1 MGQRIRQMSNS
12 EHGIFTRRPAAG
24 ARSGGNPFH
33 RRTDVAKARIARLV
47 SHAESDRKALGPLA
61 LLAVAILVLW
71 TAVEVLSG
79 FALAAH
85 SSEFGFSVEPNGTVD
100 SVAPNSA
107 AAAAGIR
114 QGDRL
119 ELDKLSAR
127 QQLTLHFYKVPG
139 TQLAVVVDR
148 AGRTA
153 HGVVLESRAAAVK
166 PGDWFA
172 LVAVLVVA
180 CVFVGIATALVMLK
194 PTATTWGFFFFAC
207 GYSIVQFGA
216 VQAMLP
222 PPWSNVHAALLAFA
236 MLLTIGG
243 AARFTARFPDEP
255 LTGVSALYERT
266 LFAAMPIVAVLY
278 ALTLA
283 LGGELRLEV
292 LRIYFV
298 MLLLI
303 LAAAI
308 ALIVWKQRSGSASE
322 RARGRWVLAGSG
334 LAIASLLVDLALHLL
349 GIPGFPGSPLDVALG
364 LVIVLIPISV
374 AYAVLRE
381 HVIDVR
387 FAINRALV
395 YGSFTS
401 LLVLAFTAIEWFIG
415 KELSDERVAGY
426 VEVAAALAIGFWF
439 NLLHKRA
446 ERFFDRVFFRQQHS
460 AERHLA
466 RVASATPHAPS
477 IGAVD
482 HFLVTEP
489 QEAYNLVSAALFR
502 RNGTGEFALD
512 YAAGWPDDAL
522 KSIREDD
529 PLPIYLAA
537 ENNAIDLDD
546 ISWSPAGLPPGSAQP
561 LVAVPVS
568 VRHRLMGIALYSAT
582 EDGEALD
589 PDQRRMLERLA
600 TAAAAAYDHLEAE
613 SVRSEL
619 DLLRGEIAALRGG
632 PAPLSQPA
640 PS

>member
-1 MGQRIRQMSNS
+1 M
-12 EHGIFTRRPAAG
+12 
-24 ARSGGNPFH
+24 
-33 RRTDVAKARIARLV
+33 
-47 SHAESDRKALGPLA
+47 SHADSDRKALGPLA
-61 LLAVAILVLW
+61 LLAVVALVLW

-79 FALAAH
+79 FALAEH
-85 SSEFGFSVEPNGTVD
+85 SSEFGFSIEPNGTVD

-119 ELDKLSAR
+119 ELEKLSAR
-127 QQLTLHFYKVPG
+127 QQLVLHFYKAPG
-139 TQLAVVVDR
+139 TQLAVVVER
-148 AGRTA
+148 ARGKARS
-153 HGVVLESRAAAVK
+153 VVLETRVVAVK
-166 PGDWFA
+166 PSDWFG
-172 LVAVLVVA
+172 LVAGFIVT

-216 VQAMLP
+216 LQAMLP
-222 PPWSNVHAALLAFA
+222 PPWSNVHAALLGFA
-236 MLLTIGG
+236 ILLTIGG

-255 LTGVSALYERT
+255 LTGVSALYERA
-266 LFAAMPIVAVLY
+266 LFAAAPIMGILY
-278 ALTLA
+278 ALTLT

-298 MLLLI
+298 LLLLI
-303 LAAAI
+303 LVAAI
-308 ALIVWKQRSGSASE
+308 ALILWKQRSDSASG
-322 RARGRWVLAGSG
+322 RARGRWVLAGS
-334 LAIASLLVDLALHLL
+334 AIGIGALIVDFTLHLR

-364 LVIVLIPISV
+364 LVIVVIPISV

-395 YGSFTS
+395 YGTFTS

-439 NLLHKRA
+439 NLLHKRI
-446 ERFFDRVFFRQQHS
+446 ERFFDRIFFRQQHS

-477 IGAVD
+477 IEAVD
-482 HFLVTEP
+482 RFLIDEP
-489 QEAYNLVSAALFR
+489 AKAYRLVSTAFFR
-502 RNGTGEFALD
+502 RNDDGEFVLVASD
-512 YAAGWPDDAL
+512 GWPDDAL
-522 KSIREDD
+522 TRIRADD

-537 ENNAIDLDD
+537 EDNAIDLDEID
-546 ISWSPAGLPPGSAQP
+546 WAPPGLPSGAAHP

-568 VRHRLMGIALYSAT
+568 VRHRLIGIALYSAT
-582 EDGEALD
+582 ENGEALD

-613 SVRSEL
+613 KLRREL
-619 DLLRGEIAALRGG
+619 ELLRDEIVALRGG
-632 PAPLSQPA
+632 SMPLSQPA

>member
-1 MGQRIRQMSNS
+1 MGQRIRQMSKRADPA
-12 EHGIFTRRPAAG
+12 FTRRSNLVKIRSAGGLSSRRRESPA
-24 ARSGGNPFH
+24 
-33 RRTDVAKARIARLV
+33 LV
-47 SHAESDRKALGPLA
+47 SHADSDRKALGPLA
-61 LLAVAILVLW
+61 LLAVAALVLW
-71 TAVEVLSG
+71 TAFEVLSG

-85 SSEFGFSVEPNGTVD
+85 SSEFGFSIEPNGTVD

-119 ELDKLSAR
+119 ELDRLSPR
-127 QQLTLHFYKVPG
+127 QQLTLHFYKIPG
-139 TQLAVVVDR
+139 TQLAVVVER
-148 AGRTA
+148 AGRA
-153 HGVVLESRAAAVK
+153 RNVVLESRVVAVK
-166 PGDWFA
+166 PSDWFA
-172 LVAVLVVA
+172 LVAGFVVT
-180 CVFVGIATALVMLK
+180 CVFVGIATALVLLK
-194 PTATTWGFFFFAC
+194 PTATTWGFFLFAC

-216 VQAMLP
+216 LQAMLP
-222 PPWSNVHAALLAFA
+222 PPWSNVHAALLGFA
-236 MLLTIGG
+236 ILLTIGG

-266 LFAAMPIVAVLY
+266 LFAAMPVMGILY
-278 ALTLA
+278 TLTLT

-298 MLLLI
+298 LLLLI
-303 LAAAI
+303 LVAAI
-308 ALIVWKQRSGSASE
+308 ALIVWKQRSDSASG
-322 RARGRWVLAGSG
+322 RARGRWVLAGS
-334 LAIASLLVDLALHLL
+334 AIGIGALIVDFALHLR

-364 LVIVLIPISV
+364 LVIVVIPISV

-395 YGSFTS
+395 YGTFTS

-439 NLLHKRA
+439 SLLHKRV
-446 ERFFDRVFFRQQHS
+446 ERFFDRIFFRQQHS

-477 IGAVD
+477 IEAVD

-489 QEAYNLVSAALFR
+489 KKAYRLVSTAFFR
-502 RNGTGEFALD
+502 RNEDGEFVLVASD
-512 YAAGWPDDAL
+512 GWPDDAL
-522 KSIREDD
+522 TRIRADD

-537 ENNAIDLDD
+537 EDNAIDLGD
-546 ISWSPAGLPPGSAQP
+546 IDWSPPNLPSGAAHP

-568 VRHRLMGIALYSAT
+568 VRHRLIGIAFYSAT
-582 EDGEALD
+582 ENGEALD

-613 SVRSEL
+613 RLRRELELLRSEI
-619 DLLRGEIAALRGG
+619 EVLRGG
-632 PAPLSQPA
+632 SMPLSQPA